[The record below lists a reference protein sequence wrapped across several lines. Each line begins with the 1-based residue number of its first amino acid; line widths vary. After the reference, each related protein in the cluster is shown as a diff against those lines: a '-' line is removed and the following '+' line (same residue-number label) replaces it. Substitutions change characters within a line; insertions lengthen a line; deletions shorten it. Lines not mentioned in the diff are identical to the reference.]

1 MEKNIVRTNN
11 IGFLGVLGKI
21 LSSKVRY
28 RHNFMK
34 FLVLSSA
41 CFFLLFSHP
50 TSEGKQIGHAAVREM
65 GTVRWNRNLGK
76 VAEIAKSDNKPI
88 FMLFQEVPG

>member
-1 MEKNIVRTNN
+1 
-11 IGFLGVLGKI
+11 
-21 LSSKVRY
+21 
-28 RHNFMK
+28 
-34 FLVLSSA
+34 
-41 CFFLLFSHP
+41 
-50 TSEGKQIGHAAVREM
+50 M